1 MIDMLNAI
9 AQSPSRGF
17 LIWDADCPNLRRT
30 SISPQAEIITLDTE
44 KFGRDIVLVL
54 PPVSGHSSALIQDL
68 AKPICD
74 DYDAR
79 VLHWHDPA
87 FLPAHEADYGHGTQI
102 AITRNA
108 IQHCLSHLSGNSKLH
123 IMAICQSSSP
133 TLIALDGLKSSKVTL
148 TFIAAPLVE
157 TPGGVCDLF
166 SDPERGQETLRQIKF
181 LTTPGLHGVPMLAG
195 GTQLAAILNGSGGAL
210 RLLQSAITHENMQF
224 FYASARTSTMRRM
237 SLLDARSIPERLL
250 IEGLSSNFIERN
262 HLTSKIDTRIPIHLL
277 AGDSD
282 EVVPY
287 NQTFLIKEH
296 LRTNHISKTLFSDL
310 DHFDL
315 FSSSTARH
323 TVSFEIKEFFKSPV
337 NRRLDTTV

>member
-1 MIDMLNAI
+1 MIGMFNTI

-44 KFGRDIVLVL
+44 KFGCDIVLVL
-54 PPVSGHSSALIQDL
+54 PPISGHSSALIQDL
-68 AKPICD
+68 AKPIGD
-74 DYDAR
+74 DFDAR

-87 FLPAHEADYGHGTQI
+87 FLPPNEADYGHDTQVE
-102 AITRNA
+102 ITRQS
-108 IQHCLSHLSGNSKLH
+108 IQQCLSELSGNSKLH

-133 TLIALDGLKSSKVTL
+133 TLIALNGLKSNKVTL
-148 TFIAAPLVE
+148 TFIAAPLVD

-166 SDPERGQETLRQIKF
+166 SDPEKSQETLRQIKI

-195 GTQLAAILNGSGGAL
+195 GTQLAATLNGSGGAL
-210 RLLQSAITHENMQF
+210 RILKSAITQENMPV
-224 FYASARTSTMRRM
+224 FYTSARASTMRRM

-250 IEGLSSNFIERN
+250 VEGLISNFIERN

-277 AGDSD
+277 AGDAD

-287 NQTFLIKEH
+287 DQTFLIQEFLKN
-296 LRTNHISKTLFSDL
+296 NHISKTLFSDL

-315 FSSSTARH
+315 FASGSARY
-323 TVSFEIKEFFKSPV
+323 TVSLEIKKFFKSTV
-337 NRRLDTTV
+337 NRPLDTTV